1 MATYKFGFIGT
12 GNMGSAIARAVCR
25 AVSPDEIA
33 LSNRT
38 SSKAEVLAYELKCTA
53 TDSITVAREAKF
65 IFLGV
70 KPQGLKAL
78 FDSISPFLATRHD
91 HFVLISMAAGI
102 SINQIQTY
110 CGSEYPVIRI
120 MPNTPTAV
128 GEGMTV
134 YSVSD
139 NVFEDDLS
147 EFCAAMK
154 YSGILDRIDESLI
167 DAACAVSGC
176 GPAFVYMFAE
186 ALADAGVKN
195 GLSRA
200 KALKYAAQTVL
211 GSAKMV
217 LNTGKHP
224 AQLKDEVCSPAGS
237 TIAGVKEL
245 ENGAFRAT
253 VMNAVDAAVEKT
265 KNLGK

>member
-25 AVSPDEIA
+25 AVSPDEVA

-38 SSKAEVLAYELKCTA
+38 CAKAEVLAGELKCTA
-53 TDSITVAREAKF
+53 TDNITVAREAKY

-70 KPQGLKAL
+70 KPQGIKGLL
-78 FDSISPFLATRHD
+78 DSITPFLAARQD
-91 HFVLISMAAGI
+91 HFILISMAAGV
-102 SINQIQTY
+102 SIKQIQD
-110 CGSEYPVIRI
+110 CCKAEYPVIRI

-139 NVFEDDLS
+139 GVWEDDLS

-154 YSGILDRIDESLI
+154 SSGELDRIDESLI

-195 GLSRA
+195 GLPRA
-200 KALKYAAQTVL
+200 KALKYAAQTVF
-211 GSAKMV
+211 GSAKMI
-217 LNTGKHP
+217 LHTGKHP
-224 AQLKDEVCSPAGS
+224 AQLKDAVCSPGGS
-237 TIAGVKEL
+237 TITGVQAL
-245 ENGAFRAT
+245 ETGAFRAT
-253 VMNAVDAAVEKT
+253 VMNAVDAAAEKT

>member
-25 AVSPDEIA
+25 AVSPDEVA

-38 SSKAEVLAYELKCTA
+38 FSKAEVLSYELKCTVV
-53 TDSITVAREAKF
+53 DSITVAREAKF

-78 FDSISPFLATRHD
+78 FDSISPFLAGRHD
-91 HFVLISMAAGI
+91 RFVLISMAAGI
-102 SINQIQTY
+102 SIKQIQDF
-110 CGSEYPVIRI
+110 CGAEYPVIRI
-120 MPNTPTAV
+120 MPNTPAAV

-139 NVFEDDLS
+139 SVFEDDLS

-154 YSGILDRIDESLI
+154 FSGKLDRIDETLI

-200 KALKYAAQTVL
+200 KAVNYAAQTVL
-211 GSAKMV
+211 GSAKMI

-245 ENGAFRAT
+245 ENRSFRAS
-253 VMNAVDAAVEKT
+253 VMNAVDAAAEKT
-265 KNLGK
+265 KSMGK